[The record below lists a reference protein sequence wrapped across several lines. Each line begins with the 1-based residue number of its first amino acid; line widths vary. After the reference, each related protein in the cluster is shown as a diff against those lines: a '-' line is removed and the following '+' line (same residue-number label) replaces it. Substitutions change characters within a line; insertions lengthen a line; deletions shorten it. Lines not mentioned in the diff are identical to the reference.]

1 MRSKRLKINLKKTIQ
16 KIMDDKLKFNL
27 NYWKAVDPPGR
38 RGVVPW
44 FKLPPSSAPSLGRV
58 SFNLTPFTECN
69 HGADKF
75 IIGIERRKQMEW
87 ISRPGIGFLKMLTGA
102 DVAGAAVS
110 EPLENEIKIQLGRF
124 FSRFFF
130 GRGTEPETTRKKK
143 RGGGMGTVKQN
154 KKKKI
159 RKR

>member
-1 MRSKRLKINLKKTIQ
+1 
-16 KIMDDKLKFNL
+16 
-27 NYWKAVDPPGR
+27 
-38 RGVVPW
+38 
-44 FKLPPSSAPSLGRV
+44 
-58 SFNLTPFTECN
+58 
-69 HGADKF
+69 
-75 IIGIERRKQMEW
+75 
-87 ISRPGIGFLKMLTGA
+87 MLTGA

-143 RGGGMGTVKQN
+143 GGGMGTVKQN